1 MSYIKPI
8 NHHPRLEKNKLG
20 LTRRDY
26 EGAISTLCAGCGHDS
41 ISACIIEACFQL
53 NIEAYKVAKLSGI
66 GCSSKAPAYFLNQ
79 SHGFNSVHGRMPSVA
94 TGANC
99 ANGDL
104 LYLGISGDGDSASI
118 GIGQFIHAIRRQ
130 INMVYF
136 VENNGTYG
144 LTKGQFSATNDLE
157 SKNKYGEDNLFKP
170 IDLAS
175 MAIQLGASYVA
186 RSFSGDRDQLIPL
199 IECVVR
205 NFAAGS
211 ICKRLGL
218 EEGMKMEP
226 PIFEFFY
233 KDDDLGDPL
242 INDCHITAFGWA
254 KENDIEIMKDLTLKT
269 NSILV
274 SLFDAADLIL
284 VDFKIEF
291 GLSDGK
297 IFLGDEFTPDG
308 CRVWDKETKKKLDK
322 DRFRL
327 GLGDVV
333 ESYQEIAH
341 RLGIDLT

>member
-1 MSYIKPI
+1 MLEKKELLKTGKAKSLYITEDPAKLVMEYKDDTSAFDGKKIEQIAGKGTVNNRFNSHIMEHLKDKDVP
-8 NHHPRLEKNKLG
+8 NHHLEVSSPN
-20 LTRRDY
+20 
-26 EGAISTLCAGCGHDS
+26 ES
-41 ISACIIEACFQL
+41 IVMSLDMF
-53 NIEAYKVAKLSGI
+53 
-66 GCSSKAPAYFLNQ
+66 P
-79 SHGFNSVHGRMPSVA
+79 
-94 TGANC
+94 
-99 ANGDL
+99 
-104 LYLGISGDGDSASI
+104 
-118 GIGQFIHAIRRQ
+118 
-130 INMVYF
+130 
-136 VENNGTYG
+136 
-144 LTKGQFSATNDLE
+144 
-157 SKNKYGEDNLFKP
+157 
-170 IDLAS
+170 
-175 MAIQLGASYVA
+175 
-186 RSFSGDRDQLIPL
+186 

-254 KENDIEIMKDLTLKT
+254 KESDIEIMKDLTLKT

-274 SLFDAADLIL
+274 SLFDEADLIL

-297 IFLGDEFTPDG
+297 IYLGDEFTPDG

-341 RLGIDLT
+341 RLGIELT

>member
-1 MSYIKPI
+1 MLEKKELLKTGKAKSLYITEDPEKLVMEYKDDTSAFDGKKIEQIAGKGTVNNRFNSHIMEHLNDNDVP
-8 NHHPRLEKNKLG
+8 NHHLEVSSPN
-20 LTRRDY
+20 
-26 EGAISTLCAGCGHDS
+26 ES
-41 ISACIIEACFQL
+41 IVMSLDMF
-53 NIEAYKVAKLSGI
+53 
-66 GCSSKAPAYFLNQ
+66 P
-79 SHGFNSVHGRMPSVA
+79 
-94 TGANC
+94 
-99 ANGDL
+99 
-104 LYLGISGDGDSASI
+104 
-118 GIGQFIHAIRRQ
+118 
-130 INMVYF
+130 
-136 VENNGTYG
+136 
-144 LTKGQFSATNDLE
+144 
-157 SKNKYGEDNLFKP
+157 
-170 IDLAS
+170 
-175 MAIQLGASYVA
+175 
-186 RSFSGDRDQLIPL
+186 

-254 KENDIEIMKDLTLKT
+254 KESDIEIMKDLTLKT

-274 SLFDAADLIL
+274 SLFDEADLIL

-297 IFLGDEFTPDG
+297 IYLGDEFTPDG

-333 ESYQEIAH
+333 ASYQEIAH
-341 RLGIDLT
+341 RLGIELT

>member
-1 MSYIKPI
+1 MLEKKELLKTGKAKSLYITEDPAKLVMEYKDDTSAFDGKKIEQIAGKGTVNNRFNSHIMEHLKDKDVP
-8 NHHPRLEKNKLG
+8 NHHLEVSSPN
-20 LTRRDY
+20 
-26 EGAISTLCAGCGHDS
+26 ES
-41 ISACIIEACFQL
+41 IVMSLDMF
-53 NIEAYKVAKLSGI
+53 
-66 GCSSKAPAYFLNQ
+66 P
-79 SHGFNSVHGRMPSVA
+79 
-94 TGANC
+94 
-99 ANGDL
+99 
-104 LYLGISGDGDSASI
+104 
-118 GIGQFIHAIRRQ
+118 
-130 INMVYF
+130 
-136 VENNGTYG
+136 
-144 LTKGQFSATNDLE
+144 
-157 SKNKYGEDNLFKP
+157 
-170 IDLAS
+170 
-175 MAIQLGASYVA
+175 
-186 RSFSGDRDQLIPL
+186 

-254 KENDIEIMKDLTLKT
+254 KESDIEIMKDLTLKT

-274 SLFDAADLIL
+274 SLFDEADLIL

-297 IFLGDEFTPDG
+297 IYLGDEFTPDG

-341 RLGIDLT
+341 RLGIDLS

>member
-1 MSYIKPI
+1 MEHLNDNDVP
-8 NHHPRLEKNKLG
+8 NHHIEVSSPNE
-20 LTRRDY
+20 
-26 EGAISTLCAGCGHDS
+26 S
-41 ISACIIEACFQL
+41 IVMSLDMF
-53 NIEAYKVAKLSGI
+53 
-66 GCSSKAPAYFLNQ
+66 P
-79 SHGFNSVHGRMPSVA
+79 
-94 TGANC
+94 
-99 ANGDL
+99 
-104 LYLGISGDGDSASI
+104 
-118 GIGQFIHAIRRQ
+118 
-130 INMVYF
+130 
-136 VENNGTYG
+136 
-144 LTKGQFSATNDLE
+144 
-157 SKNKYGEDNLFKP
+157 
-170 IDLAS
+170 
-175 MAIQLGASYVA
+175 
-186 RSFSGDRDQLIPL
+186 

-254 KENDIEIMKDLTLKT
+254 KESDIEIMKDLTLKT

-274 SLFDAADLIL
+274 SLFDEADLIL

-297 IFLGDEFTPDG
+297 IYLGDEFTPDG

-341 RLGIDLT
+341 RLGIELT

>member
-1 MSYIKPI
+1 MLEKKELLKTGKAKSLYITEDPEKLVMEYKDDTSAFDGKKIEQIAGKGTVNNRFNSHIMEHLKDNDVP
-8 NHHPRLEKNKLG
+8 NHHLEVSSPN
-20 LTRRDY
+20 
-26 EGAISTLCAGCGHDS
+26 ES
-41 ISACIIEACFQL
+41 IVMSLDMF
-53 NIEAYKVAKLSGI
+53 
-66 GCSSKAPAYFLNQ
+66 P
-79 SHGFNSVHGRMPSVA
+79 
-94 TGANC
+94 
-99 ANGDL
+99 
-104 LYLGISGDGDSASI
+104 
-118 GIGQFIHAIRRQ
+118 
-130 INMVYF
+130 
-136 VENNGTYG
+136 
-144 LTKGQFSATNDLE
+144 
-157 SKNKYGEDNLFKP
+157 
-170 IDLAS
+170 
-175 MAIQLGASYVA
+175 
-186 RSFSGDRDQLIPL
+186 

-254 KENDIEIMKDLTLKT
+254 KESDIEIMKDLTLKT

-274 SLFDAADLIL
+274 SLFDEADLIL

-297 IFLGDEFTPDG
+297 IYLGDEFTPDG

-341 RLGIDLT
+341 RLGIELT

>member
-1 MSYIKPI
+1 MLERKELLKTGKAKSLYHTDDPSKLIMEYKDDTSAFDGKKIEQIAGKGTVNNRFNSHIMDHLKNNDVP
-8 NHHPRLEKNKLG
+8 NHHLEVSNPN
-20 LTRRDY
+20 
-26 EGAISTLCAGCGHDS
+26 ES
-41 ISACIIEACFQL
+41 IVMSLDMF
-53 NIEAYKVAKLSGI
+53 
-66 GCSSKAPAYFLNQ
+66 P
-79 SHGFNSVHGRMPSVA
+79 
-94 TGANC
+94 
-99 ANGDL
+99 
-104 LYLGISGDGDSASI
+104 
-118 GIGQFIHAIRRQ
+118 
-130 INMVYF
+130 
-136 VENNGTYG
+136 
-144 LTKGQFSATNDLE
+144 
-157 SKNKYGEDNLFKP
+157 
-170 IDLAS
+170 
-175 MAIQLGASYVA
+175 
-186 RSFSGDRDQLIPL
+186 